1 MRRKLQ
7 TSLTAV
13 SLTLCVGST
22 LFLLLFSDRTGL
34 GILSAAEEKL
44 TIGFST
50 IFSRFL
56 LFISILFLALG
67 AIFAS
72 FLIFAMMTQRT
83 RDVGLMKAAGCPNNL
98 IFGYFFTE
106 LLVVAFISCFLG
118 VILGLL
124 ADLALARISS
134 NSGFQIQQNPVNFW
148 KILLIFTSFF
158 ILMLVFGAKPV
169 LNSTKVEPV
178 KALSPTY
185 IWESPP
191 RLPLLKLQNKV

>member
-1 MRRKLQ
+1 
-7 TSLTAV
+7 
-13 SLTLCVGST
+13 
-22 LFLLLFSDRTGL
+22 LFSDRTGL

-83 RDVGLMKAAGCPNNL
+83 RDVGLMKAADCPNNL
-98 IFGYFFTE
+98 IFGYFTE

-124 ADLALARISS
+124 ADLALARILS

-148 KILLIFTSFF
+148 NILLIFTSFF